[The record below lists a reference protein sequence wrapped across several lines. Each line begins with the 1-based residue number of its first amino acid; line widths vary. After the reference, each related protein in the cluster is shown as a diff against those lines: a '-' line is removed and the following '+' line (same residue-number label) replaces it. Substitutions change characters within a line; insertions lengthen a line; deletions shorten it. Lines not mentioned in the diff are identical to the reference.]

1 MRTYA
6 SAVGLPS
13 RGLAAGEALA
23 HGIVGQRSFIVKRI
37 FGP

>member
-1 MRTYA
+1 MRMYA
-6 SAVGLPS
+6 SAVGVLP
-13 RGLAAGEALA
+13 RGLAAGEARA